1 MLCGNIIPSEIVK
14 EITGAKSDDKAA
26 LQAKAVIELIEEFLG
41 VLLIKR
47 DIKDEKIT
55 LPYNFTRVIRPKFA
69 PINSVS
75 SLEVITHNGTYKAET
90 KHLAIGAYT
99 IELLSRFWAC
109 FPYAV
114 LPKAVAAVKLS
125 YNAGYFNKWQELPAL
140 IQEAAEELLAF
151 KFASDFKAG
160 FQSEHL
166 GDYSYT
172 KGKLVRGLPEEIASM
187 LEAVE
192 L

>member
-26 LQAKAVIELIEEFLG
+26 LQANAVIELIEEFLG

-69 PINSVS
+69 PINSVA
-75 SLEVITHNGTYKAET
+75 SLEVITHEGTYKADT
-90 KHLAIGAYT
+90 KHLALGAYT
-99 IELLSRFWAC
+99 IELLPRFW
-109 FPYAV
+109 FPYPV
-114 LPKAVAAVKLS
+114 LPRAVAAVKLS
-125 YNAGYFNKWQELPAL
+125 YNAGYFDRWQDLPAL

-151 KFASDFKAG
+151 KYASDFKAG

>member
-1 MLCGNIIPSEIVK
+1 MDSIIPAATITA
-14 EITGAKSDDKAA
+14 ITGATDNAIITMQG
-26 LQAKAVIELIEEFLG
+26 QAIIEMLEEFLG

-47 DIKDEKIT
+47 DISDEKIT
-55 LPYNFTRVIRPKFA
+55 LPYDFSRVIKPKFA

-75 SLEVITHNGTYKAET
+75 KLEVITREGTYKAED

-99 IELLSRFWAC
+99 IELLPRFWY
-109 FPYAV
+109 FFGLPYPI

-125 YNAGYFNKWQELPAL
+125 YNAGYFSSWSEFPAILQQAAVDLLKYKYASEL
-140 IQEAAEELLAF
+140 
-151 KFASDFKAG
+151 KAG
-160 FQSEHL
+160 FHSEHL

-172 KGKLVRGLPEEIASM
+172 KGNLVRGLPIEIASA
-187 LEAVE
+187 LEGLV

>member
-1 MLCGNIIPSEIVK
+1 MTNIIPAATITA
-14 EITGAKSDDKAA
+14 ITGATDANEIA
-26 LQAKAVIELIEEFLG
+26 LQGCVIIEMLEEFLG
-41 VLLIKR
+41 VLLVKR
-47 DIKDEKIT
+47 DISEEKIT
-55 LPYNFTRVIRPKFA
+55 LPYNFSKVLKPKFA

-90 KHLAIGAYT
+90 KHLALGAYT
-99 IELLSRFWAC
+99 IELLPRFWAC
-109 FPYAV
+109 FPYPV

-125 YNAGYFNKWQELPAL
+125 YNAGYYSTWQEFPAIL
-140 IQEAAEELLAF
+140 QQAAIDLL
-151 KFASDFKAG
+151 KYKYLYSYQMG

-172 KGKLVRGLPEEIASM
+172 KGNIVRGLPVEIASS
-187 LEAVE
+187 LEGLV

>member
-1 MLCGNIIPSEIVK
+1 MTNIIPAATITA
-14 EITGAKSDDKAA
+14 ITGATDANEIA
-26 LQAKAVIELIEEFLG
+26 LQGCVVIEMLEEFLG
-41 VLLIKR
+41 VLLVKR
-47 DIKDEKIT
+47 DISEEKIT
-55 LPYNFTRVIRPKFA
+55 LPYNFSKVLKTKFA

-99 IELLSRFWAC
+99 IELLPRFWAC
-109 FPYAV
+109 FPYPV

-151 KFASDFKAG
+151 KYASDFKAG

-172 KGKLVRGLPEEIASM
+172 KGKLVKGLPEEIASM